1 MLIFGYLYKDKKLI
15 RVDVR
20 KQIWD
25 LMRIIFLYVTCVRPS
40 NDNDSNFSKIIPNF
54 LDHLAIMGVFFNDL
68 IFLKFKQNVYVQE
81 TSR

>member
-1 MLIFGYLYKDKKLI
+1 MLIFVYLYKDKKLI

-25 LMRIIFLYVTCVRPS
+25 LMRIIFLYVRPS
-40 NDNDSNFSKIIPNF
+40 NGNNSNFSKIIPNF